1 MKKIVLAMLAMFATA
16 GLTLA
21 AVVTLVKCDDKKITV
36 KDADDKEMTY
46 DVEGIKFIGGKDGK
60 TEMKTETV
68 MKLLTNEKMWGKAK
82 MDITVDGKKITEA
95 KMVRG
100 TKKKKTDKN

>member
-46 DVEGIKFIGGKDGK
+46 DVEGIKFMGGKGNK
-60 TEMKTETV
+60 TEMKAEDV
-68 MKLLTNEKMWGKAK
+68 LKRLTNEKAWGKTK
-82 MDITVDGKKITEA
+82 LDITVDGKKITEA
-95 KMVRG
+95 KFVV
-100 TKKKKTDKN
+100 KKKKTDKN

>member
-36 KDADDKEMTY
+36 KDADGKETSY
-46 DVEGIKFIGGKDGK
+46 DIEGIKFIGGKDGK
-60 TEMKTETV
+60 TEMKTESV
-68 MKLLTNEKMWGKAK
+68 LKLLTNEKMAGKLK
-82 MDITVDGKKITEA
+82 LDITVEGNKITEA

-100 TKKKKTDKN
+100 GKKKKDKN